1 MLIFGENSMANV
13 KKSKISGCHGGED
26 ADCSCL
32 YCNTVV
38 SYLFLR
44 KIFLYHQGL
53 NDFSFL
59 HVLTSALK
67 MKVIYSS
74 EMLEDHTQ
82 ILKMLNLKFT
92 HYKVSN

>member
-38 SYLFLR
+38 S
-44 KIFLYHQGL
+44 
-53 NDFSFL
+53 
-59 HVLTSALK
+59 
-67 MKVIYSS
+67 
-74 EMLEDHTQ
+74 
-82 ILKMLNLKFT
+82 
-92 HYKVSN
+92 